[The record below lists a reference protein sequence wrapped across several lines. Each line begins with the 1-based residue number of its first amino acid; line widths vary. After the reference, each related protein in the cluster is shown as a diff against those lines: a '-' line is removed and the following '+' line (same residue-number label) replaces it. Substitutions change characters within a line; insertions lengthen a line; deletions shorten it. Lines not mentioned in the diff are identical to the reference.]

1 MEGMTTHH
9 SHAELRKLFI
19 VIGPGAAVLVAWL
32 LTLPTAGRDS
42 GVTVA
47 NVALLLAVLTVGCS
61 LVYSAA
67 GVTTSISAA
76 LALNFF
82 HIPPYRTLRITD
94 RADVYSVLLLATL
107 GVVLGSVTE
116 LRAQRRVTVLRRSN
130 AIAQGET
137 LAELLTSQQPVDNV
151 WAEAITSAVNDLG
164 ILSVRVVRQLP
175 RQLATIGRRVDRDN
189 DHSLFI
195 PVAGASLAL
204 MEEHAEG
211 SWLIFAPRDDL
222 GPVTVDR
229 RALLSFAD
237 TVERTLLDGRA
248 PALEP
253 VRSG

>member
-1 MEGMTTHH
+1 MP
-9 SHAELRKLFI
+9 SHQTNLELRKLLI
-19 VIGPGAAVLVAWL
+19 VIGPVAAVLVAWL
-32 LTLPTAGRDS
+32 LTLPTADRDS

-47 NVALLLAVLTVGCS
+47 NVALLLAVLTVVCS

-94 RADVYSVLLLATL
+94 RADIYSVLLLATL

-116 LRAQRRVTVLRRSN
+116 LRARRRVTVLRRSN
-130 AIAQGET
+130 ATAQGKT

-151 WAEAITSAVNDLG
+151 WGEAITSAANDLG
-164 ILSVRVVRQLP
+164 ILSVRIVQQLP

-189 DHSLFI
+189 DHSLSI

-204 MEEHAEG
+204 VEEHAEG

-229 RALLSFAD
+229 RAVLSFAD
-237 TVERTLLDGRA
+237 TVEL
-248 PALEP
+248 ALHELRVP
-253 VRSG
+253 TGQFHLQ